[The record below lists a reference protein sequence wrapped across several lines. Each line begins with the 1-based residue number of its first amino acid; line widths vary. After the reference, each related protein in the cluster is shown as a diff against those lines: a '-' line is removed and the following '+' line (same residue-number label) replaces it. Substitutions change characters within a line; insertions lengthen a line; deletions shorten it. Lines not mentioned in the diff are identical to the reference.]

1 MYICILAHLHAFCKR
16 IDAFFEGNFMFYDNL
31 IAECSRQ
38 GVKMTPILNELKI
51 STGSIGQ
58 WKRGGNVNSDVLIR
72 LSERLGVTTDYLLK
86 GTRPTVEDAVY
97 CVNENEKS
105 LLTMYRELPISNQE
119 FVYNAIKVAYDIVQ
133 DEKERSSKLSG

>member
-1 MYICILAHLHAFCKR
+1 
-16 IDAFFEGNFMFYDNL
+16 MFYDNL

-86 GTRPTVEDAVY
+86 GTKPTGEDAVY